1 MALYSFKMDHDW
13 QSGKTVAECNA
24 EMLTH
29 EILCDVTFLVGK
41 AHPFTIIKAHK
52 YVLVSRSASF
62 YEYFSSKVADPMI
75 IVRDI
80 DPEVFRNML
89 W

>member
-1 MALYSFKMDHDW
+1 MDHDW

-29 EILCDVTFLVGK
+29 EILCDVTFMVGQ
-41 AHPFTIIKAHK
+41 ASPFTVLKAHK
-52 YVLVSRSASF
+52 YVLVSRSVTF
-62 YEYFSSKVADPMI
+62 YEYFCGDKPPDPMI
-75 IVRDI
+75 IVR
-80 DPEVFRNML
+80 EVEPDTFKNLL

>member
-1 MALYSFKMDHDW
+1 MDHDW
-13 QSGKTVAECNA
+13 QSGKNLAGCNA
-24 EMLTH
+24 EMLNH

-41 AHPFTIIKAHK
+41 AHPYTIMKAHK
-52 YVLVSRSASF
+52 YMLVSRSAAF
-62 YEYFSSKVADPMI
+62 YAYFCGKLPDPMM

-80 DPEVFRNML
+80 QPAVFKHLL